1 MSGTL
6 LEIKVP
12 VVQTL
17 VCYTAVFRVVTQ
29 RSSPLRGGAL
39 RQRALFTGY
48 ITVRLNQLRYPLD
61 RDLSGG

>member
-17 VCYTAVFRVVTQ
+17 VCYTAVFSFVTQ
-29 RSSPLRGGAL
+29 RSSPQGGGAL
-39 RQRALFTGY
+39 RDDSKNGCVADYSNVG
-48 ITVRLNQLRYPLD
+48 
-61 RDLSGG
+61 